1 MVSLDGEETAGFSDL
16 GACCALCVDWTGSW
30 VDWSGVGSS
39 VGADSDVA
47 CVVQDESEETEHW
60 LSCRGDGHCLVLN
73 AFLECFYGLSCWLL
87 SRGCNLGHVLE
98 FDRKQG

>member
-47 CVVQDESEETEHW
+47 CVV
-60 LSCRGDGHCLVLN
+60 
-73 AFLECFYGLSCWLL
+73 
-87 SRGCNLGHVLE
+87 
-98 FDRKQG
+98 